1 MRSAVL
7 LLFATLVSLSLR
19 AQMTTEVAPPQYPGV
34 QTRVRG
40 VFVTP
45 IPNIPMTA
53 LVDISS
59 MRVLPDGST
68 ELQRTEAHIARTSSG
83 KIYNDMRAMVPAAFQ
98 GQPRLL
104 GIHVYDPQTR
114 VSLMWNPFQNV
125 VRSMTL
131 TGQQIAERKPFLVS
145 VPGTTDQDLGMSTMS
160 GVTVR
165 GMRRTRQ
172 VPMQGTGPAA
182 KPIQVADEYWYSEDL
197 HLIMLEK
204 HNDPRT
210 GEQIV
215 SIVDVK
221 RAEPPAQLFD
231 PPKNYRVVDVTGTG
245 PETADI
251 DPFATPPQ
259 AHAPTQTVTVH

>member
-1 MRSAVL
+1 MRSAVV
-7 LLFATLVSLSLR
+7 LLFATLVALPLR
-19 AQMTTEVAPPQYPGV
+19 SQVTTETAPPEYGGV

-45 IPNIPMTA
+45 IPNVPMTA

-59 MRVLPDGST
+59 MRTLPDGSM
-68 ELQRTEAHIARTSSG
+68 ELRRTEAHIARTSSG
-83 KIYNDMRAMVPAAFQ
+83 KIYNDMRAMMPAAFQ

-125 VRSMTL
+125 VHSMTL
-131 TGQQIAERKPFLVS
+131 TGQQIAERKPFLIAVR
-145 VPGTTDQDLGMSTMS
+145 GATDQDLGTSTMS
-160 GVTVR
+160 GVTVH
-165 GMRRTRQ
+165 GLRRVREI
-172 VPMQGTGPAA
+172 PMQGTGAA
-182 KPIQVADEYWYSEDL
+182 ARPVAVTDEYWYSEDL

-215 SIVDVK
+215 SILDVK
-221 RAEPPAQLFD
+221 RAEPAAQLFE
-231 PPKNYRVVDVTGTG
+231 PPKSYRVVDVTATG
-245 PETADI
+245 SDPTDI
-251 DPFATPPQ
+251 DPFATP
-259 AHAPTQTVTVH
+259 APARAPVQTVNVH